1 MRVVRESRSSIRCV
15 DLSLGSIAA
24 ISPFKCAQIPFRKHV
39 LGTLRLVGRERTRWE
54 EDNEAR
60 VNVAAFVTIGLL
72 ALGLAGL
79 IVLLALT

>member
-1 MRVVRESRSSIRCV
+1 LVRSQPSSTFYAREIGIENHVRDTLLAVRRV
-15 DLSLGSIAA
+15 
-24 ISPFKCAQIPFRKHV
+24 
-39 LGTLRLVGRERTRWE
+39 RTRWE

-60 VNVAAFVTIGLL
+60 VNIAAFVTVALL